1 MLIHFFY
8 IFFIFAQFNFI
19 NNISNNLS
27 KLKDEENKIEPGIS
41 KTYFIESKEETNFI
55 FGISGNDNL
64 QINIHGINCNFQLDF
79 MGELINKINLDTYSI
94 QIKSDNK
101 KITIKPLLDVIDGQY
116 KENYQEK
123 FCPISIN
130 SFLINDQQPK
140 LKIESKENNIFY
152 FDNSKFD
159 LLNISYKIKEVSI
172 DSFATLSFQF
182 NQKAHFFINI
192 TYINDNG
199 KINDGTKNKTI
210 ENSTN
215 IFLNSEFLLFDKE
228 SKDNNEIIVG
238 GTLNIQIINIDKNNI
253 NMHFRIIEK
262 NTISLL
268 EKDALTFGFL
278 TSKTTYQYYYTQ
290 IFKGEE
296 GELMLHNKL
305 LYGILYGK
313 IVQKNIITEDDL
325 KYNISIYP
333 KQNIDSDLTYNQHLL
348 KLNFSYNDTSNCFN
362 GCYLLITYEQKKS
375 EEDFPLIGY
384 EYTILSRFWNYID
397 YISKIVDIPYN
408 EYILGSFEKGSITHH
423 YYSISIPDD
432 AEEIIIQIKG
442 NYFDGFYG
450 EGRVKINT
458 MKNLGNS
465 HYLRIINPQE
475 VLTLNIKELNFT
487 KNIIS
492 FAFRPKDYYEDIFS
506 FYYFRVLYTKK
517 NETLYFPIDSYI
529 GNLCKPKFDNNTKSY
544 YCYLIFKNDFNELS
558 TKFALTSTTQNEY
571 FKIIAQKFPTKG
583 SGENIFE
590 FLFINMKLDKDIE
603 FYIFKFEFPN
613 DKIKN
618 IKSSFSDKIYEL
630 YPQIYTLQMFYITNS
645 TKINYFQLV
654 NNYTLKYQYVN
665 GYKGNVNL
673 SLLNFQTF
681 NSSRNFK
688 GKPLKFP
695 LGSEKSNVTCY
706 SNSEH
711 YIYFLEL
718 EYNMRNKGVEEIKSG
733 ETISNFIKGG
743 YFPLYYYLKVNDE
756 NYINVDINIR
766 LNSYNESVLHNNFE
780 IKGYV
785 FNEEIIKR
793 KINGEYINLIN
804 PIKGNYSDT
813 FKVGM
818 LQVNRK
824 IIDNNNYILL
834 EIINNDQIYI
844 DSFMLLELVAKEYND
859 DNYFLP
865 INQYILET
873 FDGQNDEIRTENKYY
888 LSSKEKQGDSAL
900 IELSSGYKDIMVE
913 FNKSSEVDYE
923 FEYFMGFNK
932 YRVKSAKN
940 DNVYFKV
947 VNPNQKKGVNY
958 MIRYYYTG
966 LGRKDKYI
974 FDLNAEKK
982 VLNMSDDNVTISLEF
997 KPVKLNFNYNV
1008 STYKIYFYIYG
1019 SLFQLNNNSDEV
1031 INTTCFLNEQIPKF
1045 INKTKYNFNYKN
1057 PENWTLIFKDIPRNG
1072 NLIYDLQLKINSFIE
1087 NNIFNEEFLIFTTK
1101 IDLTDFKFSNIKKY
1115 AWVIAV
1121 SVVGGALLIFLAIFF
1136 IIKYL
1141 RLKKSNV
1148 NLKEDLKSLAF
1159 SNDVQKDVLKKEK
1172 TKSKKD
1178 SDYESTFI

>member
-1 MLIHFFY
+1 
-8 IFFIFAQFNFI
+8 
-19 NNISNNLS
+19 
-27 KLKDEENKIEPGIS
+27 
-41 KTYFIESKEETNFI
+41 
-55 FGISGNDNL
+55 
-64 QINIHGINCNFQLDF
+64 
-79 MGELINKINLDTYSI
+79 
-94 QIKSDNK
+94 
-101 KITIKPLLDVIDGQY
+101 
-116 KENYQEK
+116 
-123 FCPISIN
+123 
-130 SFLINDQQPK
+130 
-140 LKIESKENNIFY
+140 
-152 FDNSKFD
+152 
-159 LLNISYKIKEVSI
+159 
-172 DSFATLSFQF
+172 
-182 NQKAHFFINI
+182 
-192 TYINDNG
+192 
-199 KINDGTKNKTI
+199 
-210 ENSTN
+210 
-215 IFLNSEFLLFDKE
+215 
-228 SKDNNEIIVG
+228 
-238 GTLNIQIINIDKNNI
+238 
-253 NMHFRIIEK
+253 
-262 NTISLL
+262 
-268 EKDALTFGFL
+268 
-278 TSKTTYQYYYTQ
+278 
-290 IFKGEE
+290 
-296 GELMLHNKL
+296 
-305 LYGILYGK
+305 
-313 IVQKNIITEDDL
+313 
-325 KYNISIYP
+325 
-333 KQNIDSDLTYNQHLL
+333 
-348 KLNFSYNDTSNCFN
+348 
-362 GCYLLITYEQKKS
+362 
-375 EEDFPLIGY
+375 
-384 EYTILSRFWNYID
+384 
-397 YISKIVDIPYN
+397 
-408 EYILGSFEKGSITHH
+408 
-423 YYSISIPDD
+423 
-432 AEEIIIQIKG
+432 
-442 NYFDGFYG
+442 
-450 EGRVKINT
+450 
-458 MKNLGNS
+458 
-465 HYLRIINPQE
+465 
-475 VLTLNIKELNFT
+475 
-487 KNIIS
+487 
-492 FAFRPKDYYEDIFS
+492 
-506 FYYFRVLYTKK
+506 
-517 NETLYFPIDSYI
+517 
-529 GNLCKPKFDNNTKSY
+529 
-544 YCYLIFKNDFNELS
+544 
-558 TKFALTSTTQNEY
+558 
-571 FKIIAQKFPTKG
+571 
-583 SGENIFE
+583 
-590 FLFINMKLDKDIE
+590 
-603 FYIFKFEFPN
+603 
-613 DKIKN
+613 
-618 IKSSFSDKIYEL
+618 
-630 YPQIYTLQMFYITNS
+630 MFYITNS

-873 FDGQNDEIRTENKYY
+873 FDGQTDEIRTENKYY

-947 VNPNQKKGVNY
+947 VNPNKKKGVNY

-1045 INKTKYNFNYKN
+1045 INKTKYNFNYNN

>member
-1 MLIHFFY
+1 MLFFN
-8 IFFIFAQFNFI
+8 ILFIFAKFNFI
-19 NNISNNLS
+19 NNIQ
-27 KLKDEENKIEPGIS
+27 LKDEEIKVETVETEVS
-41 KTYFIESKEETNFI
+41 RTYLIKNKEETNFI
-55 FGISGNDNL
+55 FDISENDNL
-64 QINIHGINCNFQLDF
+64 QINIHGINCNFELDYI
-79 MGELINKINLDTYSI
+79 GELINKINLDTYSI
-94 QIKSDNK
+94 RINSDNK
-101 KITIKPLLDVIDGQY
+101 NITIKTLLDVIDGQY

-130 SFLINDQQPK
+130 SFLINDKNPQIR
-140 LKIESKENNIFY
+140 IENKEDNIFY
-152 FDNSKFD
+152 LDNSKYD

-182 NQKAHFFINI
+182 NQKSHFFINI
-192 TYINDNG
+192 TYINDKN
-199 KINDGTKNKTI
+199 KINNKTKNI

-215 IFLNSEFLLFDKE
+215 IFLNSEFLLYDKDA
-228 SKDNNEIIVG
+228 KDNNGIIEG
-238 GTLNIQIINIDKNNI
+238 GTVIIEINHLDNKNI

-290 IFKGEE
+290 VFKGEE

-313 IVQKNIITEDDL
+313 IIQKNYITEDDL

-333 KQNIDSDLTYNQHLL
+333 KQNSDSNLSYNQHLL
-348 KLNFSYNDTSNCFN
+348 KLNFSYMDTSKCFN
-362 GCYLLITYEQKKS
+362 GCYLLITYEQKMS
-375 EEDFPLIGY
+375 EEDYPLIGY
-384 EYTILSRFWNYID
+384 EYTILSRFWNYTD

-408 EYILGSFEKGSITHH
+408 EYLLGSFEKGSITHH
-423 YYSISIPDD
+423 YYSLSIPDD

-442 NYFDGFYG
+442 NYLDGFYG

-458 MKNLGNS
+458 RKNVSNI
-465 HYLRIINPQE
+465 HYLKIINPQE
-475 VLTLNIKELNFT
+475 VLTLNITELNFT
-487 KNIIS
+487 ENIIS

-517 NETLYFPIDSYI
+517 DETLYFPIDSYI
-529 GNLCKPKFDNNTKSY
+529 GNLCKPKFDKNIKLY
-544 YCYLIFKNDFNELS
+544 YCNLIFKNDFNELS

-571 FKIIAQKFPTKG
+571 FKIISQKFPNDG
-583 SGENIFE
+583 SSENIFE
-590 FLFINMKLDKDIE
+590 FLFINTELNKEID
-603 FYIFKFEFPN
+603 FYLFKFEFSN

-618 IKSSFSDKIYEL
+618 IKSSFSDKIFEL
-630 YPQIYTLQMFYITNS
+630 YPQIYTLQMFYVTNS

-665 GYKGNVNL
+665 GYEGKVNL

-681 NSSRNFK
+681 SSSRNFK
-688 GKPLKFP
+688 GKPLVFP
-695 LGSEKSNVTCY
+695 LYSERSNVTCY
-706 SNSEH
+706 SSKEH

-743 YFPLYYYLKVNDE
+743 YFPLYYYLKVNNE

-766 LNSYNESVLHNNFE
+766 LNSYNDSVLHNNFE

-793 KINGEYINLIN
+793 KINGEYINLID

-813 FKVGM
+813 FKVGL

-824 IIDNNNYILL
+824 IKDNNNFILL

-844 DSFMLLELVAKEYND
+844 ESFMLLELVAKEYND
-859 DNYFLP
+859 DIYFLP

-888 LSSKEKQGDSAL
+888 LSSKEKGGDLAL
-900 IELSSGYKDIMVE
+900 IELSSGYKDIMIE
-913 FNKSSEVDYE
+913 FNKSSEVVYD

-932 YRVKSAKN
+932 YRVKSAKD

-947 VNPNQKKGVNY
+947 LNSNKKKGVNY

-966 LGRKDKYI
+966 LGKKDKYI
-974 FDLNAEKK
+974 FDLNAEKQ
-982 VLNMSDDNVTISLEF
+982 VINMNDANVTISLNF

-1008 STYKIYFYIYG
+1008 SKIKIYFYIYG
-1019 SLFQLNNNSDEV
+1019 SLFQLNNKSDEI

-1045 INKTKYNFNYKN
+1045 INKTKYNFNYSH
-1057 PENWTLIFKDIPRNG
+1057 PENWILVYKDIPRTG
-1072 NLIYDLQLKINSFIE
+1072 NLIYDLQLKINSIIE

-1101 IDLTDFKFSNIKKY
+1101 IDLTDLEFRNKKNN
-1115 AWVIAV
+1115 AWIIAV
-1121 SVVGGALLIFLAIFF
+1121 SVVGGSLLIFLGVFF
-1136 IIKYL
+1136 VIKYI

-1159 SNDVQKDVLKKEK
+1159 SHDVQKNVILKEKKE
-1172 TKSKKD
+1172 SKKD

>member
-1 MLIHFFY
+1 MLLFNI
-8 IFFIFAQFNFI
+8 IFILYLFLLI
-19 NNISNNLS
+19 NCRYYNSTKNGEI
-27 KLKDEENKIEPGIS
+27 EIEPEVS

-55 FGISGNDNL
+55 FNISEKDNL

-94 QIKSDNK
+94 RIKSDNK

-199 KINDGTKNKTI
+199 KINNNTKNKTI

-228 SKDNNEIIVG
+228 SKDNDETIVG

-313 IVQKNIITEDDL
+313 IVQKNIITVDDL

-333 KQNIDSDLTYNQHLL
+333 KQNIDSDLSYNQHLL

-529 GNLCKPKFDNNTKSY
+529 GNLCKPKFDNNTKVY

-571 FKIIAQKFPTKG
+571 FKIIAQKFPDKG

-590 FLFINMKLDKDIE
+590 FLFINMELDKDIE
-603 FYIFKFEFPN
+603 FYLFKFEFPN

-844 DSFMLLELVAKEYND
+844 DSFMLLELVAKEYTD
-859 DNYFLP
+859 GNYFLP

-873 FDGQNDEIRTENKYY
+873 FDGQTDEIRTENKYY

-947 VNPNQKKGVNY
+947 VNPNKKKGVNY

-1019 SLFQLNNNSDEV
+1019 SLFQLNSKSDEV